1 MERDELK
8 VSRREIT
15 GKKVKLLRKEGITPV
30 NLYGPTIQ
38 SVSLQAE
45 TALVKR
51 LLAKVGQNALISLK
65 LDGDKK
71 PKMVMV
77 RGIQRDPLNDALL
90 HVDFFQVE
98 MTHKVRADVPL
109 LFVGE
114 SPVAKGKRA
123 MLIESLTSFHVEALP
138 ADLPRNIEVDLST
151 LVVLDQAIHVRD
163 IKVPD
168 GVVVLTDP
176 AQMIVKVMEAK
187 VEVVEEAVAVE
198 AVAEEGAEVAEG
210 EVAEAAPAEGEAKG
224 KKREEPEAR
233 GKKKEEPEAKA
244 KKRE

>member
-8 VSRREIT
+8 VSHRDIT

-30 NLYGPTIQ
+30 NMYGPNIE
-38 SVSLQAE
+38 SVSLQVE
-45 TALVKR
+45 TALLKR
-51 LLAKVGQNALISLK
+51 LLAKVGKNALISLK
-65 LDGDKK
+65 LDGGKK

-77 RGIQRDPLNDALL
+77 RDIQRDPLTGALL

-98 MTHKVRADVPL
+98 MTHKIRADVPL

-123 MLIESLTSFHVEALP
+123 MVIESLTSFHVEALP
-138 ADLPRNIEVDLST
+138 ADLPRNIEVDLSV
-151 LVVLDQAIHVRD
+151 LVAMDQAIHVRD
-163 IKVPD
+163 IVVPD
-168 GVVVLTDP
+168 GVVVLTDSD
-176 AQMIVKVMEAK
+176 QVIVKVTEAK

-198 AVAEEGAEVAEG
+198 AVAEEGEVVAEEG
-210 EVAEAAPAEGEAKG
+210 EAAPVEAEAK
-224 KKREEPEAR
+224 

-244 KKRE
+244 KKKE

>member
-30 NLYGPTIQ
+30 NLYGPNIQ

-51 LLAKVGQNALISLK
+51 LLAKAGRNALISLK

-77 RGIQRDPLNDALL
+77 RDIQRDPLNDALL

-123 MLIESLTSFHVEALP
+123 MLIESLTAFHVEALP
-138 ADLPRNIEVDLST
+138 GDLPRNIEVDLST

-176 AQMIVKVMEAK
+176 DQMIVKVMEAK

-198 AVAEEGAEVAEG
+198 AVAEEGEEVAEG
-210 EVAEAAPAEGEAKG
+210 EEAEAAPAVEEAKG
-224 KKREEPEAR
+224 KKKEEPEAR
-233 GKKKEEPEAKA
+233 GKKKE
-244 KKRE
+244 